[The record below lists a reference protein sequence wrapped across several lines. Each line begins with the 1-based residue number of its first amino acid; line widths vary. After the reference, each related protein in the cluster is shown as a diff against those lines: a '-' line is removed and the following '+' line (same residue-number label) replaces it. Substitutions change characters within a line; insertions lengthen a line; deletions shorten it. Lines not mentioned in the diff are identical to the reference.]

1 MQVIS
6 QTENKAVVLYNNK
19 FYLVSQSSRFGL
31 ETLIFNSDSQG
42 NVSDW
47 IDVGGE
53 NMTTLGEV
61 LANFSDYLY

>member
-6 QTENKAVVLYNNK
+6 QTENKAVVLFKDK
-19 FYLVSQSSRFGL
+19 FYLVSQSSHLGL

-42 NVSDW
+42 NVTDW
-47 IDVGGE
+47 SDVGGE
-53 NMTTLGEV
+53 RKTTLGEV